1 MIFVSADA
9 KALLGVFVM
18 ATGPIGMFEAADV
31 LLAPNPGDRPEYFG
45 SAYDLLVEGA
55 SLYNQGCI
63 DRVVVDGVHGDL
75 YEPTEVGRRI
85 VSTPWPKR
93 DGRAWR

>member
-1 MIFVSADA
+1 MILVSPSAEKMLA
-9 KALLGVFVM
+9 VFVA
-18 ATGPIGMFEAADV
+18 ATGPIGMFEAADA

-55 SLYNQGCI
+55 SLYSQGCI

-85 VSTPWPKR
+85 AATPWPNR
-93 DGRAWR
+93 SGRAWR

>member
-1 MIFVSADA
+1 MIALSANA
-9 KALLGVFVM
+9 ELLLRVFA
-18 ATGPIGMFEAADV
+18 ATAGPIGMFEAADV

-45 SAYDLLVEGA
+45 SAYDLLIAGA

-63 DRVVVDGVHGDL
+63 DRVVADGVNGDL

-85 VSTPWPKR
+85 AAMPWPKR
-93 DGRAWR
+93 NGRAWR